1 MRVMTSRQDQIASGI
16 REIEQNRRSRMR
28 SSELHVDSPSAGVD
42 LGVAKWGRA
51 FPPAPATGGRY
62 QPGRER
68 ISEVNLVAADE
79 RVFGRSLSGLG
90 NACTGSAAQVS
101 AALIG
106 SGNAVATG
114 FMDGR
119 LGTRVQSDAT
129 SNLNAVLDPAA
140 KAEMLRQQSAGTA
153 GLGIA
158 TDTTAT
164 ASGGM
169 TKAQT
174 WGAVFSVLTTA
185 TAASWNAACQAR
197 QGVDTV
203 GNSFNLGREV
213 TDQTVTLVHNAQQAG
228 GTAPTNV
235 PAAGATPTTTP
246 APEPAPAPSTANDDK
261 KMLYIGGGIAVVA
274 VVGLILMK

>member
-51 FPPAPATGGRY
+51 FPPAPASGGRY

-119 LGTRVQSDAT
+119 LGTRVTSDAT
-129 SNLNAVLDPAA
+129 SNLNAVLDPAV

-153 GLGIA
+153 GLGE
-158 TDTTAT
+158 
-164 ASGGM
+164 M

-235 PAAGATPTTTP
+235 PAVDATPTTTP
-246 APEPAPAPSTANDDK
+246 TTTPVPAPSTANDDK

-274 VVGLILMK
+274 VLGLILMK